1 MPELRWILL
10 VLGALLVAGLW
21 WWELKRSRA
30 NGAPPLAEPEPLRQA
45 ERHEPRFGERE
56 VVDAEDDVAVPS
68 MRAEERPIPRGDP
81 PVLTIDDL
89 PEDTDRVVLG
99 SDAPEPR
106 RLEPMSARRDVPG
119 SVVPEAIT
127 IASSEPP
134 GSFSTPPMHATRSEA
149 PSSSA
154 RYPAARAPA
163 APAFDAPLT
172 PDGPAAGAPAS
183 LGDVGPASFVH
194 RHPAADAERTPERTA
209 ERPVERPFERA
220 VERSTATSRAGAEDV
235 PATLAMSA
243 KPVGESESLES
254 RRPAAR
260 PAPGRVASPAERL
273 NEPRPAA
280 TEPPSTLQKIV
291 ALRLVSATGDRIDG
305 GQLRA
310 ALEAEGMRFGKYSI
324 FHRQRADGKA
334 IYSAASLLEPGSFD
348 LDRMDAERYPGISMF
363 AVFPG
368 PIEAPEVFE
377 ELLAT
382 ARRLADRLDV
392 VAQDER
398 GAPLGAQR
406 ALAIREELV
415 HFQGLVNK
423 TRSRSGG

>member
-30 NGAPPLAEPEPLRQA
+30 TGAPPLAEPEPVRPA
-45 ERHEPRFGERE
+45 ERHEPRFGEHDAL
-56 VVDAEDDVAVPS
+56 DAEDDVDVPS
-68 MRAEERPIPRGDP
+68 IRADERPIPRGDP

-89 PEDTDRVVLG
+89 PEDTDRVVLAP
-99 SDAPEPR
+99 DAPEPR

-149 PSSSA
+149 PISSA
-154 RYPAARAPA
+154 RPPAARAA
-163 APAFDAPLT
+163 APAFDASST
-172 PDGPAAGAPAS
+172 GDVPAAGAPAA
-183 LGDVGPASFVH
+183 LGDVGPASFV
-194 RHPAADAERTPERTA
+194 RAQPAADAEHAA
-209 ERPVERPFERA
+209 ERPVERAAERPA
-220 VERSTATSRAGAEDV
+220 APSRVGAADVTATPAAPTKPAGDTGS
-235 PATLAMSA
+235 P
-243 KPVGESESLES
+243 ES

-260 PAPGRVASPAERL
+260 PAPGRTASPVERL
-273 NEPRPAA
+273 NEPRPAPS
-280 TEPPSTLQKIV
+280 EPPSPLQKIV
-291 ALRLVSATGDRIDG
+291 ALRLVSASGDRIDG

-368 PIEAPEVFE
+368 PIEAPETFE

>member
-21 WWELKRSRA
+21 WWELKRSRV
-30 NGAPPLAEPEPLRQA
+30 NGAAPLAEPEPVRPA
-45 ERHEPRFGERE
+45 ERHEPRLGEHDA
-56 VVDAEDDVAVPS
+56 VDAEDDAAVPS
-68 MRAEERPIPRGDP
+68 IRAEERPIPRGDP

-99 SDAPEPR
+99 PDAPQPR

-134 GSFSTPPMHATRSEA
+134 GSFPTPSMHATRAEA

-154 RYPAARAPA
+154 RYPSARAPMA
-163 APAFDAPLT
+163 APFEAPL
-172 PDGPAAGAPAS
+172 DAGVPAAGAPAA

-194 RHPAADAERTPERTA
+194 GPPAADAERTAERRL
-209 ERPVERPFERA
+209 ERPVERVAERP
-220 VERSTATSRAGAEDV
+220 TAPPRAADAEDV
-235 PATLAMSA
+235 PAAPGATARTA
-243 KPVGESESLES
+243 AESGSLES

-280 TEPPSTLQKIV
+280 SEPPSTLQKIV

-348 LDRMDAERYPGISMF
+348 LDRMAAERYPGISMF

-368 PIEAPEVFE
+368 PIEAPEAFE

-423 TRSRSGG
+423 TRSRPAG

>member
-1 MPELRWILL
+1 MAELRWILL

-21 WWELKRSRA
+21 WWEIKRSRA
-30 NGAPPLAEPEPLRQA
+30 KNAPPVVEQEAARAP
-45 ERHEPRFGERE
+45 ERHEPRFGDYPGGEA
-56 VVDAEDDVAVPS
+56 AEEIELPS
-68 MRAEERPIPRGDP
+68 MRAEERPVPRGDP

-99 SDAPEPR
+99 PDAPEPR

-127 IASSEPP
+127 IASTAPP
-134 GSFSTPPMHATRSEA
+134 HPGFAATPPMHATRAESPVPSMPPVA
-149 PSSSA
+149 PRREPALTPVEPTASKPA
-154 RYPAARAPA
+154 PTAPPTAVAPEQAPAPAVPPAAEVRAPA
-163 APAFDAPLT
+163 PKALPPEPAPAAAP
-172 PDGPAAGAPAS
+172 PKA
-183 LGDVGPASFVH
+183 
-194 RHPAADAERTPERTA
+194 
-209 ERPVERPFERA
+209 A
-220 VERSTATSRAGAEDV
+220 VEAGG
-235 PATLAMSA
+235 P
-243 KPVGESESLES
+243 ES
-254 RRPAAR
+254 RRPAPR
-260 PAPGRVASPAERL
+260 PLPGRTASPLERL
-273 NEPRPAA
+273 DVPRPPPS
-280 TEPPSTLQKIV
+280 EPPSPLQKII
-291 ALRLVSATGDRIDG
+291 ALRLVAATGDRIDG
-305 GQLRA
+305 GALRA

-348 LDRMDAERYPGISMF
+348 LDRMNLERYPGISMF

-368 PIEAPEVFE
+368 PIDAAEAFD

-382 ARRLADRLDV
+382 ARRLSDRLN
-392 VAQDER
+392 ALLQDER

-423 TRSRSGG
+423 TRSRPGG

>member
-30 NGAPPLAEPEPLRQA
+30 KSAPPPVEQEPPRSP
-45 ERHEPRFGERE
+45 ERHEPKFGEYDAD
-56 VVDAEDDVAVPS
+56 DAEGVDLPS
-68 MRAEERPIPRGDP
+68 IRAEERPVPRGDP

-89 PEDTDRVVLG
+89 PEDVDQVVLAP
-99 SDAPEPR
+99 DAPEPR
-106 RLEPMSARRDVPG
+106 RLEPMSARRDAPG
-119 SVVPEAIT
+119 AVVPEAIT
-127 IASSEPP
+127 IGSTESSPSATTE
-134 GSFSTPPMHATRSEA
+134 TPPMHATRAEPPAPPARPVAPRRDALPSAEA
-149 PSSSA
+149 AVAPRSPAPTTPS
-154 RYPAARAPA
+154 AP
-163 APAFDAPLT
+163 
-172 PDGPAAGAPAS
+172 APAS
-183 LGDVGPASFVH
+183 RPTGAGDRPAGTAASA
-194 RHPAADAERTPERTA
+194 PAVAPAGASPPA
-209 ERPVERPFERA
+209 RPVEPGG
-220 VERSTATSRAGAEDV
+220 V
-235 PATLAMSA
+235 
-243 KPVGESESLES
+243 ES

-260 PAPGRVASPAERL
+260 PGRTASPAERL
-273 NEPRPAA
+273 DEPRAA
-280 TEPPSTLQKIV
+280 PSEPPSPLQKIV
-291 ALRLVSATGDRIDG
+291 ALRLVSATGDRIHG

-348 LDRMDAERYPGISMF
+348 LDRMDAEQYPGISMF
-363 AVFPG
+363 AVYPG
-368 PIEAPEVFE
+368 PIDAPEAFD

-382 ARRLADRLDV
+382 ARRLSDRLDV
-392 VAQDER
+392 VPQDER

-423 TRSRSGG
+423 TRSRTGG